1 MHMITRTLIPAAAA
15 LAVGLAAS
23 GAAHASDIG
32 QVYSTPGRYIF
43 TVPAGVTSLHV
54 RVAGAG
60 GGQDAFGNRCDT
72 GSGAVLSGEIPVLA
86 GETLDVGVGG
96 VGGDATG
103 STGGVGG
110 APGGGHGGS
119 AGPGGYGGGGG
130 GGSSQLQFKDVA
142 LVAGGGGGCGGAAD
156 GQLGHGGNDGT
167 AGGGGN
173 IGADGQPAGGG
184 APAAS
189 QAGGASSPSTLPAGE
204 AGDGPRAGAGAD
216 GPYLGGGGGGGGE
229 LGGGGGGGSDLN
241 DGIAGGG
248 AGGSDLVAIPASKDG
263 LPSLEEGTGSQAG
276 NGVVSLSWSQ
286 AGTGVGDLFA
296 PTTAFDAH
304 ETLLG
309 DGGSP
314 LRQLSGTPSWTIPS
328 DGVITSWAYEA
339 GPDAPLGVELK
350 VAGASGDGEIVDGA
364 SSTGAISADS
374 IALFPART
382 PVQAGEEIGVAFHG
396 TADVLPVSGA
406 GVVAT
411 AGDQNPGDPA
421 RAYGPITPD
430 GAPLGF
436 NIGPGAAPQ
445 GAAVP
450 IEAFVEPDTDHDGF
464 GDTTQDQCPGVYGSA
479 EGCPD
484 ADLGVSSSGLGGDA
498 MAGDTLSE
506 TFTVTDHGPD
516 PVGQATLTIAPDS
529 GAQVVAATPSTAGG
543 QCSSGAIIV
552 CTLGPLGDAP
562 SATQGGDSATVRV
575 LLRATAPGRLVDTAT
590 VAGPAVPASIG
601 AGDPNPAN
609 NSASDAVTVTP
620 AAAAAGG
627 SSPTGTAAAPTSTS
641 DPDAPGSGTGSGTG
655 SGSGSGSS
663 APGPRH
669 LASPFRGARVRGA
682 ITVTGRRATL
692 TVTSAAA
699 ARGTVTLSAPDSV
712 AGAGHPRAGTMRLG
726 RARFAVATGRPA
738 RIRLVLGRTA
748 LARLRAHRD
757 GIRVRVTVT
766 SRSATGSSG
775 PVTTS
780 TTARLRL
787 TRERRR

>member
-1 MHMITRTLIPAAAA
+1 VVTGELS
-15 LAVGLAAS
+15 V
-23 GAAHASDIG
+23 
-32 QVYSTPGRYIF
+32 TP
-43 TVPAGVTSLHV
+43 
-54 RVAGAG
+54 
-60 GGQDAFGNRCDT
+60 
-72 GSGAVLSGEIPVLA
+72 

-96 VGGDATG
+96 VGGGATG
-103 STGGVGG
+103 STGGGGG

-130 GGSSQLQFKDVA
+130 GGSSHLRFKDVA

-156 GQLGHGGNDGT
+156 GQLGHGGDDAT

-173 IGADGQPAGGG
+173 VGADGQPAGGG
-184 APAAS
+184 AAAAS
-189 QAGGASSPSTLPAGE
+189 QAGGTSSPTNLPTGE
-204 AGDGPRAGAGAD
+204 AGDGPAGGAGAG
-216 GPYLGGGGGGGGE
+216 GPFLGGGGGGGGE
-229 LGGGGGGGSDLN
+229 LGGGGGGGTDVN

-248 AGGSDLVAIPASKDG
+248 GGGSDLVDLQDSKDG
-263 LPSLEEGTGSQAG
+263 LPSLQTATGAQPSDGA
-276 NGVVSLSWSQ
+276 VSLSWSQ
-286 AGTGVGDLFA
+286 AGSGVGDLFA
-296 PTTAFDAH
+296 PTTAFDAR

-314 LRQLSGTPSWTIPS
+314 LRQLSGNPSWTIPS

-350 VAGASGDGEIVDGA
+350 VAQASGDGEIVDGA

-374 IALFPART
+374 IALFPTRI
-382 PVQAGEEIGVAFHG
+382 PVQAGEELGVAFHG
-396 TADVLPVSGA
+396 IADVLPVSGA

-421 RAYGPITPD
+421 QAYGPITPD

-436 NIGPGAAPQ
+436 DISPGDAPR

-498 MAGDTLSE
+498 TAGDTLSE

-529 GAQVVAATPSTAGG
+529 GAQIVAATPSTAGG
-543 QCSSGAIIV
+543 QCSSGAMIV
-552 CTLGPLGDAP
+552 CTLGPLGDTP
-562 SATQGGDSATVRV
+562 SGTQGGDSATVRV

-601 AGDPNPAN
+601 AGDLNPAN
-609 NSASDAVTVTP
+609 DSASDAVTVTP

-627 SSPTGTAAAPTSTS
+627 SSPTPAASTSTP
-641 DPDAPGSGTGSGTG
+641 DPGAPGSET
-655 SGSGSGSS
+655 GSGSGSS
-663 APGPRH
+663 APSSRH
-669 LASPFRGARVRGA
+669 LASPFRGARVRGP

-692 TVTSAAA
+692 TVASVAA
-699 ARGTVTLSAPDSV
+699 ARGTVTLSASDSV
-712 AGAGHPRAGTMRLG
+712 GGAGHPRAGTMRLG
-726 RARFAVATGRPA
+726 RGRFVVSAGRPA
-738 RIRLVLGRTA
+738 RVRLVLSRTA
-748 LARLRAHRD
+748 LARLRADHD
-757 GIRVRVTVT
+757 TIRVRVTVT
-766 SRSATGSSG
+766 SRAATGSSG
-775 PVTTS
+775 PVTRR

-787 TRERRR
+787 LGERRR